1 VTTPRLNLQPEAVGK
16 ATAANDLLPKHRI
29 LPFYG
34 FPGNLDMGI
43 LDEYDMDRLLEE
55 LMNGVVETTALRR

>member
-1 VTTPRLNLQPEAVGK
+1 VAPPRLNLQPEAV
-16 ATAANDLLPKHRI
+16 TTDDLLPKHRI
-29 LPFYG
+29 LTFYE